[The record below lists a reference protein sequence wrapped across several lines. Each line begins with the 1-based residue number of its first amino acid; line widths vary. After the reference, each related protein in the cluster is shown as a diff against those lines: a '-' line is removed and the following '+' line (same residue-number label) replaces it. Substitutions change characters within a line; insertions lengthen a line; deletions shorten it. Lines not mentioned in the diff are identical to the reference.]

1 MSIGA
6 SWRHREADEV
16 EGFDAPLARPH
27 LTVAYGGGGLFGIAY
42 LMGVAEALIDNG
54 VDLAAAPAIGTS
66 AGSWAASALS
76 LGIRWSTAISA
87 IGDDVPRIPDP
98 RSGRLRDIAARIFGE
113 ARAPSVGVVVCELP
127 RLRRVVL
134 KGADYPVADLVA
146 ASAAVPGLLSPHR
159 IDGHRYVDGGVRSMT
174 SADRC
179 EAADNL
185 LVITPLA
192 GSMFGPAGR
201 LMEQIMVREMRSWG
215 LANPAGGLWLIRPNA
230 AVAALA
236 RRPDQL
242 FDRSRAMACYPV
254 AYEQGKRIRQQ
265 WLEGDG
271 PG

>member
-1 MSIGA
+1 
-6 SWRHREADEV
+6 V
-16 EGFDAPLARPH
+16 EGLDAPPTRPQ

-42 LMGVAEALIDNG
+42 LMGVAEALMDNG
-54 VDLAAAPAIGTS
+54 VALASAPAVGTS
-66 AGSWAASALS
+66 AGAWAASAVS

-98 RSGRLRDIAARIFGE
+98 RSGRLRDIATRIFGE
-113 ARAPSVGVVVCELP
+113 ARAPSVRVVVCELP

-134 KGADYPVADLVA
+134 NGADYAVADLVA
-146 ASAAVPGLLSPHR
+146 ASSAVPGLLSPHR

-179 EAADNL
+179 ETAANL
-185 LVITPLA
+185 LVIAPMA

-215 LANPAGGLWLIRPNA
+215 FANLASGLWLIRPNA
-230 AVAALA
+230 AIAALA

-254 AYEQGKRIRQQ
+254 AYEQGKKIRQQ
-265 WLEGDG
+265 WLDGDG
-271 PG
+271 PA

>member
-1 MSIGA
+1 M
-6 SWRHREADEV
+6 
-16 EGFDAPLARPH
+16 EGFGAPLARPE

-42 LMGVAEALIDNG
+42 LMGVAEALMDNG
-54 VDLAAAPAIGTS
+54 VPLAQASSIGTS
-66 AGSWAASALS
+66 AGSWAAAALS

-98 RSGRLRDIAARIFGE
+98 RSGRLRDIATRIFGE
-113 ARAPSVGVVVCELP
+113 ARAPSVRVVVCELP

-134 KGADYPVADLVA
+134 NGADYPVADLV
-146 ASAAVPGLLSPHR
+146 AVPGLLSPHR

-179 EAADNL
+179 DAANNL
-185 LVITPLA
+185 LVITPMA

-254 AYEQGKRIRQQ
+254 AYEQGRKIRQQ

-271 PG
+271 PA

>member
-1 MSIGA
+1 LKRRGGS
-6 SWRHREADEV
+6 REAGKV
-16 EGFDAPLARPH
+16 EGLNVPLAQPH

-42 LMGVAEALIDNG
+42 LMGVAEALMDNG
-54 VDLAAAPAIGTS
+54 VALAAAPAVGTS
-66 AGSWAASALS
+66 AGAWAASAVS
-76 LGIRWSTAISA
+76 LGIRWATAISA

-98 RSGRLRDIAARIFGE
+98 RGE
-113 ARAPSVGVVVCELP
+113 ARAPSVRVVVCELP

-134 KGADYPVADLVA
+134 NGADYPVADLVA
-146 ASAAVPGLLSPHR
+146 ASSAVPGLLSPHR

-179 EAADNL
+179 HAAVNL
-185 LVITPLA
+185 LVITPMA

-215 LANPAGGLWLIRPNA
+215 LANPASGLWLIRPNA
-230 AVAALA
+230 AIATLA

-254 AYEQGKRIRQQ
+254 AYEQGRRIRQQ
-265 WLEGDG
+265 WLDGDG
-271 PG
+271 PA